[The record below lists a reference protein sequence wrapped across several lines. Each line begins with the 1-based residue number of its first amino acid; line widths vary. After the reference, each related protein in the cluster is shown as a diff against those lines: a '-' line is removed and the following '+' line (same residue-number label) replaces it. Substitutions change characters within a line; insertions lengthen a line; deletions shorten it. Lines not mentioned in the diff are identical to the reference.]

1 MLKRFYWYS
10 ILSALV
16 RPVSRIPNLELVR
29 DVPVLVYLNVKN
41 CVKTFRIKNDK
52 SITQV
57 EYFVKSKYA

>member
-1 MLKRFYWYS
+1 MLKRFYLYS